1 MMIFH
6 LNLPGREL
14 TRRLHDGG
22 PEEVHRGHEEG
33 LLEEAG
39 QGAAEAVLETPS
51 HHIFY
56 HYQQK
61 VRHDYHGFHW
71 SQHGGLL
78 TRVKR
83 IARQRINIIKY
94 HFRPTII
101 ESNVN
106 DLLNVSKC

>member
-1 MMIFH
+1 MS
-6 LNLPGREL
+6 NLYLLALETWKLVYIGSQGYPDLKKTILSGREL

-39 QGAAEAVLETPS
+39 QSAAEAVLEAPS
-51 HHIFY
+51 HRIFY

-71 SQHGGLL
+71 SQHGEFVRG
-78 TRVKR
+78 V
-83 IARQRINIIKY
+83 I
-94 HFRPTII
+94 
-101 ESNVN
+101 
-106 DLLNVSKC
+106 